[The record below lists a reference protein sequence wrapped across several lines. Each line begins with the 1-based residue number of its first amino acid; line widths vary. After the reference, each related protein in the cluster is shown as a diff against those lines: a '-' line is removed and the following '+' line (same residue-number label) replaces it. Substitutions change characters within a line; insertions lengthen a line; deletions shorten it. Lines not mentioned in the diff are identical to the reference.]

1 MAFSIDTIAIAP
13 WKYWAQMSPFSIAL
27 ETTKEQ
33 VNWQQLTARVDLYAR
48 YLQQLGV
55 ASGDVVTL
63 VGKNQVET
71 LWFYLAAQQI
81 GAIAALTMPQPF
93 DALSGKLT
101 TLYKPAQQ
109 RFVWFADGVAA
120 SYSEQQLSQLS
131 IIQLSTLDCESQSD
145 VGTSSE
151 GYAHD
156 ALASIVFT
164 SGSTG
169 TPKAVV
175 HTHRQHLASAQ
186 GLLSEFQFNH
196 QDTWLLS
203 LPLYHVSGLAIVYR
217 WLFAGA
223 TLKVG
228 NGNLADDILGVSHA
242 SLVAT
247 QLKRLL
253 DEQVELSLT
262 HVLLGGSHVAHEL
275 VLRATQQGIET
286 WLGYGMTEA
295 ASTVTAK
302 QIDSISNAGHLL
314 QNREI
319 KLVEERIYIGG
330 QTLAA
335 GYFKQGS
342 VTSLLNENGWF
353 DSKDLGEWQGDELKI
368 IGRADNQFISGGEN
382 VHCEEIEAILNQIE
396 SISQS
401 IVVPVEDVEFGHRP
415 VAVIQTESLLDK
427 AQYEQHLQTKL
438 EKFKWPVAYYAMPQ
452 TLLGG
457 GIKISRKAVKDWLKN
472 EVQNGD

>member
-1 MAFSIDTIAIAP
+1 MAFSIDNIAIAP
-13 WKYWAQMSPFSIAL
+13 WKYWAQVSPFSIAL
-27 ETTKEQ
+27 ETSTESF
-33 VNWQQLTARVDLYAR
+33 NWQQLMARVDQYVDS
-48 YLQQLGV
+48 LQLQGV
-55 ASGDVVTL
+55 MNGDVVTL
-63 VGKNQVET
+63 VGRNQVET

-81 GAIAALTMPQPF
+81 GAITALTMPQPF
-93 DALSGKLT
+93 DALQGKLL
-101 TLYKPAQQ
+101 TLYKPSQR
-109 RFVWFADGVAA
+109 RFVWLADSAA
-120 SYSEQQLSQLS
+120 SVHSKQQLSALGLTL
-131 IIQLSTLDCESQSD
+131 LSTPTKQSNESASSD
-145 VGTSSE
+145 
-151 GYAHD
+151 GYTHD

-228 NGNLADDILGVSHA
+228 SGNLADDILGVSHA

-253 DEQVELSLT
+253 DDEVKLSLT

-275 VLRATQQGIET
+275 ALRATQQGIET

-314 QNREI
+314 QNRDI
-319 KLVEERIYIGG
+319 KLVEQRIYIGG

-353 DSKDLGEWQGDELKI
+353 DSKDLGEWQGNELKI

-382 VHCEEIEAILNQIE
+382 VHCEEIEAVLNQVE

-401 IVVPVEDVEFGHRP
+401 IIVPVEDAEFGHRP
-415 VAVIQTESLLDK
+415 VAVLQTGSLLSK
-427 AQYEQHLQTKL
+427 EQYEQHLKTKL
-438 EKFKWPVAYYAMPQ
+438 EKFKWPIAYYLMPQ

-457 GIKISRKAVKDWLKN
+457 GIKVSRKAVKDWLKN